1 MGPLRWVVAAWVAL
15 AVALAAC
22 GASQPGAEAA
32 QLRVVAEP
40 DAARVYVDDRFIA
53 TGRRLAVRPAPMR
66 AGVHFVTIS
75 AEGYF
80 PHDVELDLPAGET
93 TVRVSLR
100 PVPP

>member
-1 MGPLRWVVAAWVAL
+1 MGAMRWWAAVCV
-15 AVALAAC
+15 AVAITLSAC

-40 DAARVYVDDRFIA
+40 DMARVYVDDRFIA

-66 AGVHFVTIS
+66 TGVHFLTIS

-93 TVRVSLR
+93 TVRITLR